1 VNVVDEHVSGDDG
14 ATVGTRDDS
23 GVIAGAEENGVRGPQ
38 PFADPG
44 DEPELPR
51 IRNRDVANSPRPI
64 RSLNAYKSLGCKEQ
78 Q

>member
-1 VNVVDEHVSGDDG
+1 VHALDENVGGDNG
-14 ATVGTRDDS
+14 AAVGTRDDG
-23 GVIAGAEENGVRGPQ
+23 GVIPRAEDDGVLRTQ

-51 IRNRDVANSPRPI
+51 IRNRDVAVSLRPI